1 MRKILFLLFSFFCLT
16 IVNAQKGKAKK
27 PPRATN
33 RDVAATSLNIDNDS
47 DVDTLRLKEG
57 KAYVLLIDVRENMK
71 NVAVAGDDLERNELI
86 KNFGKNKFE
95 IINLYAY
102 TYVLFGNG
110 QYLNLTGEGN
120 TYQAVAYWSG
130 KMEDDPVVRDGKDK
144 ATEYIGEQLGT
155 PKESS
160 YITNA
165 RNFKTEV
172 SDLQGK
178 NNFTKA
184 SKEVQ
189 DAYLQ
194 LYSVPEICYINN
206 YHLFN
211 TSQSG
216 VKSITTYLQNGTGKK
231 EKRQTVLLNNDG
243 YPISIEQGEDS
254 KKFEYQN
261 QILKKI
267 TSNNYT
273 PTIINY
279 DNNKL
284 ITTKDV
290 GAGIDTK
297 VYWLEN
303 GQLLSKS
310 YLLMKDAG
318 SESMTTQ
325 GEEKWEKG
333 CLNNYINGDL
343 WTTNCYKKTAAKD
356 FNSTYTSYQD
366 GNVLQ
371 KTSYQ
376 VTEKDSKL
384 YEVIITDEGDKSQLK
399 QSYKLNDKN
408 LVESVI
414 FTKNKS
420 QRSIIMEYTY

>member
-1 MRKILFLLFSFFCLT
+1 
-16 IVNAQKGKAKK
+16 
-27 PPRATN
+27 
-33 RDVAATSLNIDNDS
+33 
-47 DVDTLRLKEG
+47 
-57 KAYVLLIDVRENMK
+57 
-71 NVAVAGDDLERNELI
+71 
-86 KNFGKNKFE
+86 
-95 IINLYAY
+95 
-102 TYVLFGNG
+102 
-110 QYLNLTGEGN
+110 
-120 TYQAVAYWSG
+120 
-130 KMEDDPVVRDGKDK
+130 MEDDPVVRDGKDK
-144 ATEYIGEQLGT
+144 ASEYIGEQLGT

-165 RNFKTEV
+165 KNFKTEV

-211 TSQSG
+211 TSQIG

-231 EKRQTVLLNNDG
+231 EKRQTVLLNSDG

-279 DNNKL
+279 DNDKL

-310 YLLMKDAG
+310 YLVMKEAG
-318 SESMTTQ
+318 NESMTTQ

-343 WTTNCYKKTAAKD
+343 WTTN
-356 FNSTYTSYQD
+356 
-366 GNVLQ
+366 
-371 KTSYQ
+371 
-376 VTEKDSKL
+376 
-384 YEVIITDEGDKSQLK
+384 
-399 QSYKLNDKN
+399 
-408 LVESVI
+408 
-414 FTKNKS
+414 
-420 QRSIIMEYTY
+420 